1 MKEPLA
7 ILVQQDP
14 LDKVLLVQV
23 DLVVLLAS
31 QDLRVF
37 LAQQ

>member
-1 MKEPLA
+1 MPGQQE
-7 ILVQQDP
+7 IQVQQDP